1 MRNTR
6 FVATV
11 LALLLM
17 VGSSP
22 ATAVL
27 IDFSTFTLGNTLAQ
41 VNAITA
47 PLGATFSRS
56 SLSSDPFIVDLG
68 GVNVARARTNPPE
81 ADILVNFD
89 AAVNFVEVVFG
100 DDPQGAFPISLA
112 LFNAPQTI
120 SVDIGDFIGNE
131 VGVEPGT
138 LTTNLSDI
146 RAAQFEANGNFVFIR
161 SVEFNFQP
169 QGVPEPAVLAILG
182 LGLVGIGIARR
193 RRSI

>member
-1 MRNTR
+1 M
-6 FVATV
+6 ATV

-68 GVNVARARTNPPE
+68 GVNVARARTQRE
-81 ADILVNFD
+81 SLIV
-89 AAVNFVEVVFG
+89 
-100 DDPQGAFPISLA
+100 PI
-112 LFNAPQTI
+112 
-120 SVDIGDFIGNE
+120 
-131 VGVEPGT
+131 
-138 LTTNLSDI
+138 NL
-146 RAAQFEANGNFVFIR
+146 
-161 SVEFNFQP
+161 
-169 QGVPEPAVLAILG
+169 
-182 LGLVGIGIARR
+182 
-193 RRSI
+193 